1 VTSTY
6 LLRGESTATS
16 AVFCAHAAVSD
27 SEATTMCAPL
37 SAVRRQGLEFTVIV
51 QERAWVVSIGA
62 DGAEPLFRVRAGQ

>member
-1 VTSTY
+1 
-6 LLRGESTATS
+6 
-16 AVFCAHAAVSD
+16 
-27 SEATTMCAPL
+27 MCAPL